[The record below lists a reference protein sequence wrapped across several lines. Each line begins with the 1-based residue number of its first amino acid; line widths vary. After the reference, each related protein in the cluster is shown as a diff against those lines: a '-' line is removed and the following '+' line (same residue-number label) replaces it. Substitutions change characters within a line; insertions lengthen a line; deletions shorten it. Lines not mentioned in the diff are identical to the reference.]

1 VDLRVFS
8 KQQKVSERRTDLLKV
23 NAEYF
28 FVGSDPNTLIE
39 CTSFSTIGKIQPFL
53 VSVSTNAV
61 LVMDFHCHLTTSEV
75 VGYLAG
81 HWDVNAHS
89 RCSRNL

>member
-1 VDLRVFS
+1 M
-8 KQQKVSERRTDLLKV
+8 
-23 NAEYF
+23 
-28 FVGSDPNTLIE
+28 
-39 CTSFSTIGKIQPFL
+39 GKIQPFL
-53 VSVSTNAV
+53 VSMSTNAV

-89 RCSRNL
+89 KFSNNHLNADKGWFVSNSAIT

>member
-1 VDLRVFS
+1 MDLRVLS
-8 KQQKVSERRTDLLKV
+8 KQQEVSEKADLPKV

-28 FVGSDPNTLIE
+28 FVRSDPNTLIE
-39 CTSFSTIGKIQPFL
+39 STSFSTIGKIQPFL
-53 VSVSTNAV
+53 VSMSTNAV

-89 RCSRNL
+89 TCSRNF

>member
-1 VDLRVFS
+1 MF
-8 KQQKVSERRTDLLKV
+8 
-23 NAEYF
+23 
-28 FVGSDPNTLIE
+28 SDPNTLVE
-39 CTSFSTIGKIQPFL
+39 SVPFSVMGKIQPFL
-53 VSVSTNAV
+53 VSMSTNAA

-89 RCSRNL
+89 EFTVRADIA

>member
-1 VDLRVFS
+1 M
-8 KQQKVSERRTDLLKV
+8 
-23 NAEYF
+23 
-28 FVGSDPNTLIE
+28 
-39 CTSFSTIGKIQPFL
+39 GKIQPFL
-53 VSVSTNAV
+53 LSMSTNAV

-89 RCSRNL
+89 KFSNFLNAYKVCCVCSISVFPDIINAILPFAFYGFYYETNKIV